1 MTAEEFKIVRWR
13 EWEGP
18 GLEHLVLR
26 ERAGEVLA
34 DSVVICSG
42 QTPFAVRYRIGCD
55 ANWRARSVTV
65 DMIGSERTLILA
77 SDGDG
82 HWTRDGM
89 PVPEL
94 EGIFDPDLTVTP
106 FTNTLP
112 IRRLRLSTGQS
123 AEITTA
129 FVDFPA
135 LTVVSNPQRYS
146 CLEEGRRYLYESRAS
161 DFKRELEI
169 DHDGLVVSYPDFW
182 QRG

>member
-1 MTAEEFKIVRWR
+1 MPEDAKIVRWR
-13 EWEGP
+13 EWDGP

-26 ERAGEVLA
+26 ERAGEISA

-42 QTPFAVRYRIGCD
+42 ETPFAVRYRIVCD
-55 ANWRARSVTV
+55 VSWRARSVTV
-65 DMIGSERTLILA
+65 DMIGTGQTLVLA

-82 HWTRDGM
+82 RWTRDGLPM
-89 PVPEL
+89 PEL
-94 EGIFDPDLTVTP
+94 GGVLDPDLTVTP

-135 LTVVSNPQRYS
+135 LTVMSNPQRYT

-161 DFKRELEI
+161 DFRRELEI
-169 DHDGLVVSYPDFW
+169 DRDGLVVSYPDFW

>member
-1 MTAEEFKIVRWR
+1 MSEDLKIVRWR
-13 EWEGP
+13 EWDGP
-18 GLEHLVLR
+18 GIEHLELR
-26 ERAGEVLA
+26 ERAGVVLA

-42 QTPFAVRYRIGCD
+42 QTPFAVRYRIECD
-55 ANWRARSVTV
+55 ANWRTRSVTV
-65 DMIGSERTLILA
+65 DMIGSGRTLVLA

-82 HWTRDGM
+82 RWTRDGL

-94 EGIFDPDLTVTP
+94 DGVLDPDLTVTP

-129 FVDFPA
+129 FIEFPA
-135 LTVVSNPQRYS
+135 LTVVSNPQRYT

-161 DFKRELEI
+161 GFKRELGI
-169 DHDGLVVSYPDFW
+169 DRDGLVVAYPDFW

>member
-1 MTAEEFKIVRWR
+1 MSEDVKIVRWR
-13 EWEGP
+13 EWDGP
-18 GLEHLVLR
+18 GIEHLELR

-42 QTPFAVRYRIGCD
+42 QTPFAVRYRIECD
-55 ANWRARSVTV
+55 TNWRVRSVTV
-65 DMIGSERTLILA
+65 DMIGSGRTLVLA

-82 HWTRDGM
+82 RWTRDGLPM
-89 PVPEL
+89 PEL
-94 EGIFDPDLTVTP
+94 GGVLDPDLTVTP

-129 FVDFPA
+129 FIEFPA
-135 LTVVSNPQRYS
+135 LTVVSNPQRYT

-169 DHDGLVVSYPDFW
+169 GRDGLVVDYPDFW

>member
-1 MTAEEFKIVRWR
+1 MPEDMKIVRWR
-13 EWEGP
+13 EREGP

-42 QTPFAVRYRIGCD
+42 QTSFAVRYRIECD

-65 DMIGSERTLILA
+65 DMIGSGQTLILV
-77 SDGDG
+77 SDREG
-82 HWTRDGM
+82 HWIRDGLA
-89 PVPEL
+89 VPEL
-94 EGIFDPDLTVTP
+94 DGVVDPDLTVTP

-123 AEITTA
+123 ADITTA
-129 FVDFPA
+129 FIRLPA
-135 LTVVSNPQRYS
+135 LTVVANPQRYT

-161 DFKRELEI
+161 DFRRELEI
-169 DHDGLVVSYPDFW
+169 DADGLVVTYPDFW
-182 QRG
+182 QRE